1 MSEADGAFTRQSIT
15 RRSAGITNLAFDEPV
30 IFELG
35 SEGRRAVS
43 LPGEDATSEP
53 APGPSAPARSPD
65 IPFETTSSP
74 RGSASYEAPEGIPPD
89 LVRPPIDGFP
99 EVSEVELVRHYTRLS
114 QWNYAIDS
122 GFYPLG
128 SCTMKYNP
136 KLNEEAARIAGFA
149 FAHPLQPESLSQ
161 GSLRVMH
168 DLERFLCEITGM
180 DRATLQPA
188 AGAQGELTA
197 MMVLRASFE
206 DAGKPRRKVL
216 VPDTAHGTNPASVA
230 MCGFSAVPL
239 KSNRKGFLDKD
250 TVRSAMDEDTAGI
263 MITNPN
269 TLGIF
274 EADLPDIAEI
284 VHAKGGFVY
293 GDGANL
299 NALLGVARPGDLG
312 IDLVHVN
319 LHKTFSTPHGGGG
332 PGAGPLAVKARFA
345 PYLPA
350 PVVIEK
356 EDRLCLSWDLPK
368 SIGKVKSFYGNFLV
382 CLRAYAYILTMGP
395 EGLKRAARTAVVN
408 ANYIRARLAGRYHL
422 PYDTPSMHECVFTDR
437 VQQENHVSTLDIA
450 KRLIDY
456 GFHPPTIY
464 FPLVVQG
471 ALMIEPTE
479 TESRET
485 LDAFVEAMLAI
496 AEEAEKNPEL
506 LRGAPSKSKVTRIDE
521 VEAARSPV
529 LRYVPGKG
537 ASGA

>member
-1 MSEADGAFTRQSIT
+1 MKETDGAFM
-15 RRSAGITNLAFDEPV
+15 AKFPGITNLAFDERV

-43 LPGEDATSEP
+43 LPGVSRETAGAPHET
-53 APGPSAPARSPD
+53 APG
-65 IPFETTSSP
+65 
-74 RGSASYEAPEGIPPD
+74 EATAGLPPD
-89 LVRPPIDGFP
+89 LVRPPVDGFP

-114 QWNYAIDS
+114 QWNYAIDT

-136 KLNEEAARIAGFA
+136 KTNEEAARIVGFA

-161 GSLRVMH
+161 GCLRVMS

-197 MMVLRASFE
+197 MMVLRAYF
-206 DAGKPRRKVL
+206 DDIGKPRGKVL
-216 VPDTAHGTNPASVA
+216 IPDTAHGTNPASVA
-230 MCGFSAVPL
+230 MCGFAAVPL
-239 KSNRKGFLDKD
+239 KSNKRGFIDKEA
-250 TVRSAMDEDTAGI
+250 VRAAMDEDTAGI

-274 EADLPDIAEI
+274 EADLTDIAEI
-284 VHAKGGFVY
+284 VHAGGGFVY

-299 NALLGVARPGDLG
+299 NALLGVVRPGDLG
-312 IDLVHVN
+312 MDLVHVN

-332 PGAGPLAVKARFA
+332 PGAGPLAVKALFA
-345 PYLPA
+345 PYLPV
-350 PVVIEK
+350 PVIVER
-356 EDRLCLSWDLPK
+356 EGLLSLSCDFPK
-368 SIGKVKSFYGNFLV
+368 SIGKVRSFYGNFLV

-395 EGLKRAARTAVVN
+395 EGLKRAAQTAVVN
-408 ANYIRARLAGRYHL
+408 ANYIRARLTGRYHL

-437 VQQENHVSTLDIA
+437 AQQDYNVSTLDIA

-485 LDAFVEAMLAI
+485 LDAFIEAMLAI
-496 AEEAEKNPEL
+496 AEEAQMSPGL
-506 LRGAPSKSKVTRIDE
+506 LRGAPIKSKVTRIDE

-529 LRYVPGKG
+529 LRYFPRKKP
-537 ASGA
+537 SGGGSLTPAEGNSLT